1 MPLFDW
7 EAPTSSSVLTSRFWV
22 YWAVTVPAIAI
33 VLVLW
38 RMWFKFDHW
47 RMSRVEG
54 ASFWKDAGTWL
65 KSGRPEPEPEDVEEG
80 DLELSGT
87 AIR

>member
-7 EAPTSSSVLTSRFWV
+7 EASTSSSVVKTRFWI
-22 YWAVTVPAIAI
+22 YWAVTVPATVI

-47 RMSRVEG
+47 RMARGEAG
-54 ASFWKDAGTWL
+54 SFWNDAWTWL
-65 KSGRPEPEPEDVEEG
+65 KNGRPEPELEKSMEEKNQT
-80 DLELSGT
+80 D
-87 AIR
+87 